1 MSLLISVAV
10 FGLLIFSHE
19 LGHFLAA
26 RRAGVK
32 VPEFAL
38 GFGPR
43 VLAFPRGDTS
53 YTVRLFPLG
62 GFVRMA
68 GTEPG
73 EEHDPQGFLR
83 QPAAGR
89 AIVIASGPLMNFLLA
104 IVVFTVLFGGVGI
117 TMPQLDSTVIGEAL
131 PDRPAQAAGL
141 QVGDRVKAVDGIPVA
156 TWSELVRLIQ
166 ERPGRT
172 VQLEVERQGK
182 RLLIAVV
189 PQDNPDHPGRGF
201 IGVAP
206 VVDVRRLPLLQAVA
220 AAVTYT
226 GQLIILVLQAI
237 GGMLLGR
244 QPVDL
249 VGPVGTIAFIGQAT
263 RAGFEHLLRLGGFLS
278 LNIGLFNLLPIPAL
292 DGSRLLFLGIE
303 GIRGRPIDPAREN
316 LVHFLGFALLILLV
330 IVITFRDLA
339 RMETL

>member
-1 MSLLISVAV
+1 LSLLVSVVV
-10 FGLLIFSHE
+10 FGLLIFVHE

-32 VPEFAL
+32 VNEFAL

-43 VLAFPRGDTS
+43 VLAFPRGDTT

-73 EEHDPQGFLR
+73 EEGDPRGFLR
-83 QPAAGR
+83 QSAGKR
-89 AIVIASGPLMNFLLA
+89 AMVIVSGPLMNFLLA
-104 IVVFTVLFGGVGI
+104 ITVFAVLFGVIGV
-117 TMPQLDSTVIGEAL
+117 TAPEPDSTVIGQAL

-141 QVGDRVKAVDGIPVA
+141 RAGDRITAVDGITV
-156 TWSELVRLIQ
+156 TNWSGLVRLIQ
-166 ERPGRT
+166 ERPGRP
-172 VQLEVERQGK
+172 VQLEIERQGE
-182 RLLIAVV
+182 RLSVTVV
-189 PQDNPDHPGRGF
+189 PQDSPDHPGRGF

-206 VVDVRRLPLLQAVA
+206 VTGMRRLPFFSAVA

-226 GQLIILVLQAI
+226 GQLILLVLQAL

-249 VGPVGTIAFIGQAT
+249 VGPVGTVAFIGQAT
-263 RAGFEHLLRLGGFLS
+263 REGLEQLLRLGGFLS
-278 LNIGLFNLLPIPAL
+278 INIGLFNLLPIPAL
-292 DGSRLLFLGIE
+292 DGSRLIFLGIE

-316 LVHFLGFALLILLV
+316 LVHFIGFALLILLI
-330 IVITFRDLA
+330 IVVTYRDLL
-339 RMETL
+339 RLDTL